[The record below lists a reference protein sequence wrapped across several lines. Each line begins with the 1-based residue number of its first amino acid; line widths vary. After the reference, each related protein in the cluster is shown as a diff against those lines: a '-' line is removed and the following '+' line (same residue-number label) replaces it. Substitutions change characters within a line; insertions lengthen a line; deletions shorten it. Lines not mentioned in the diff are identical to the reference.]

1 MHVSNEDQICYK
13 AKAYAGDPAT
23 AEGSDLGYC
32 FGWTKDCDACKSG
45 PTFLLAHLLKTFVKH
60 KDDYELDLF

>member
-45 PTFLLAHLLKTFVKH
+45 PTFLSSSLKNIC
-60 KDDYELDLF
+60 